1 MERPIAAVDLNR
13 QSCAVESHEGSRP
26 LNDLPATGLPEGQD
40 QSERDAAS
48 NEKAPKDAPKPR
60 HAYATPAVRSRLS
73 PGPGLKTR
81 VVPIDVN
88 DHARLLAA
96 TARSLVGLLFVIVA
110 LHFLPIHM
118 ITPIMTG
125 MGVLMVVTGSYAA
138 WQVGRREPRLM
149 GIARVIVWGTPIL
162 TIGALVAT
170 TIFGAGMFSPAM
182 RDLIGA

>member
-1 MERPIAAVDLNR
+1 MNDSPNGNLPNGEDPRASSPEDAEDRP
-13 QSCAVESHEGSRP
+13 RP
-26 LNDLPATGLPEGQD
+26 
-40 QSERDAAS
+40 
-48 NEKAPKDAPKPR
+48 K

-125 MGVLMVVTGSYAA
+125 MAILMVVTGSYAA

-149 GIARVIVWGTPIL
+149 AIARVIVWGAPIL
-162 TIGALVAT
+162 TIGALIAT